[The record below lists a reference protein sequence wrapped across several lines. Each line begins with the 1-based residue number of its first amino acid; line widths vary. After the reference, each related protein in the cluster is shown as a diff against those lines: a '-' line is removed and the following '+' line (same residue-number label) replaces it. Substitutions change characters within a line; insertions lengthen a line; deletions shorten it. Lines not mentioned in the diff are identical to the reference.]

1 MRPNI
6 VDSSESLLVS
16 VYVSGLIGEF
26 VLGSSMTFRRSFAAA
41 MSLSLLV
48 GTGIAVWYGNH
59 SMVSVI
65 LTALVSSHHTFQQR

>member
-6 VDSSESLLVS
+6 VASSESLLVS

-26 VLGSSMTFRRSFAAA
+26 VLGSSMDVWRSYDAAIR
-41 MSLSLLV
+41 LSLLV
-48 GTGIAVWYGNH
+48 GAVITVWYGNH